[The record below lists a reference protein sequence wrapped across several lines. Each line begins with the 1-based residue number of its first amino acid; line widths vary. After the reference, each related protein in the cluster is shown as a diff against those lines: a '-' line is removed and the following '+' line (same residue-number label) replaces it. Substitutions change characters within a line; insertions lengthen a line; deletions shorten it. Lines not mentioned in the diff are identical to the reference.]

1 MQIIIN
7 IPNQALVDFYEED
20 DLEDLKAL
28 FSSEEL
34 FSNAVFEAV
43 EDLVPA
49 STTISISEFEI
60 SKNILK
66 KKIKENLI
74 KKIDEKLDW

>member
-7 IPNQALVDFYEED
+7 IPNQALADFYEED

-34 FSNAVFEAV
+34 FSNAIFEAV

-60 SKNILK
+60 FKNILK

>member
-7 IPNQALVDFYEED
+7 IPDQALVDFYEED
-20 DLEDLKAL
+20 NLEDLKAL

-34 FSNAVFEAV
+34 FSNAIFEAV

-49 STTISISEFEI
+49 STTISISGFEI

>member
-1 MQIIIN
+1 MQIIID
-7 IPNQALVDFYEED
+7 IPDQMLADFHEED

-34 FSNAVFEAV
+34 FSGAIFDGI
-43 EDLVPA
+43 EDLVPV
-49 STTISISEFEI
+49 STTISISGFEI